1 MAVLAA
7 AALVPTLTA
16 GAGAVGGALIGAV
29 VYAGATYLDQKLIMP
44 HLLGTG
50 KAQATPPRLLGVP
63 VGSNE
68 PGAPRI
74 FAIGRRVR
82 VPTHVLFQA
91 EKVRESSSSNKGG
104 GVQQR
109 RVLITA
115 AIALNDRPTKS
126 LDRLD
131 GNGLMIIGADRNLV
145 QVTNASMT
153 ATESGGVVTF
163 SAGSVEEPDFTDR
176 FRDGDIIQCTG
187 FVVTSGGSVNVGQME
202 VTGVT
207 PHGASTP
214 SSMTAI
220 PATGQS
226 MSGLVATGGTA
237 AAPAVVE
244 RVDDKLVDH
253 DAVVGTGGGPLSQIL
268 IETEVDVRS
277 IFDLGDLV
285 RVDGLRVLGGGSVLN
300 FSGVTFAVASYSGSP
315 GLFFMRLNIQGSPL
329 GPPYDQDVESISS
342 GNQFRVF
349 HVTPPAVASSLFPST
364 FNPTDFFYPGS
375 DTQSADPLLESLIG
389 TGSTSPYRG
398 VAYQVLDRLVTS
410 QFGDALPFQLE
421 AVISVDDGMTWQGAI
436 ETVCERGGVAKEFVD
451 SLDVTPRPFEGY
463 FMRGAV
469 SGATNLFP
477 LLVAGQI
484 TTQER
489 DGIIC
494 FQDTDAAD
502 VVQIENGEQFSDL
515 GAAVGSSPSQASKF
529 RWSQTAIEDL
539 PTSIGIRHQDPD
551 NAYADGYQHFGIR
564 NPNAGDN
571 ENRQEFDL
579 SNLVLTRKQA
589 RNLAGTV
596 MRRTWVNSRT
606 VDLELPCA
614 YLHILEGDLLTFT
627 DDEGNDYLVRVT
639 QRDLG
644 TNFLVRVQAVAEQLD
659 LAVAGSPVQT
669 AAGVAPVTL
678 ITPPPVDGFVLDLP
692 PIQYEHQLSRGLY
705 VAATAPEGSQWAG
718 CAVFV
723 SLDSGANWTQR
734 GAVGPIGAVGTLT
747 SAIVP
752 GSPADTYGATT
763 TTYHVTFFGIQFDNS
778 EGVASFAS
786 VGDLVEQGV
795 NWFAIIDPDGTT
807 EIIAIRDVI
816 QTSSTEFIA
825 VNLLRGLRGTWAAS
839 AVTHPVGA
847 RIIAVDSLAAF
858 LSFPATTTA
867 PVNVSV
873 RFVPPGKDLADVE
886 SVSVVPTWRSASP
899 FDVRKID
906 KSIDGVSNDAT
917 FTVENWTRT
926 PQPIGTLPPYPLDE
940 SVEAYRLTIYDPSGN
955 VIVRTKTLS
964 AAGTGS
970 PTLVDPSFLYT
981 AAEQTADGYTPS
993 GSTTFW
999 VAVQQIGDFGDSRR
1013 QKRQV

>member
-7 AALVPTLTA
+7 PIALGALGASSATLGAVGFAAVSAVVAA
-16 GAGAVGGALIGAV
+16 GAG
-29 VYAGATYLDQKLIMP
+29 YLDSKFIMP
-44 HLLGTG
+44 GLLGKG
-50 KAQATPPRLLGVP
+50 KSNAQPPRLLGVP

-68 PGAPRI
+68 PGAPRT

-82 VPTHVLFQA
+82 VPTHILWQS
-91 EKVRESSSSNKGG
+91 EKTRDTSFRQSKGG
-104 GVQQR
+104 AVNQR
-109 RVLITA
+109 SVLISA
-115 AIALNDRPTKS
+115 AVAVNDRVTKEIE
-126 LDRLD
+126 RIT
-131 GNGLMIIGADRNLV
+131 GNDKLIIARNRNLIAA
-145 QVTNASMT
+145 TSSEMT
-153 ATESGGVVTF
+153 ATESGGLLTLE
-163 SAGSVEEPDFTDR
+163 AGSVEDVDFTDR
-176 FRDGDIIQCTG
+176 FAVGDYAQLRSFGI
-187 FVVTSGGSVNVGQME
+187 VSGASCNVGQFSVE
-202 VTGVT
+202 SVTS
-207 PHGASTP
+207 HGASDP
-214 SSMTAI
+214 STMVLKPVA
-220 PATGQS
+220 GQS
-226 MSGLVATGGTA
+226 ISGCVANGGTA
-237 AAPAVVE
+237 AAPARVE
-244 RVDDKLVDH
+244 RVDDALIGLTAGTSNDFACTR
-253 DAVVGTGGGPLSQIL
+253 DATEVFAVGDEVRILGGADALGVPLDFFNVKWRVGAVSNGPGGTGFIG
-268 IETEVDVRS
+268 
-277 IFDLGDLV
+277 LV
-285 RVDGLRVLGGGSVLN
+285 YV
-300 FSGVTFAVASYSGSP
+300 SGTIPSP
-315 GLFFMRLNIQGSPL
+315 GNPITQQVSDNDRLRIEFFSRPL
-329 GPPYDQDVESISS
+329 IAS
-342 GNQFRVF
+342 G
-349 HVTPPAVASSLFPST
+349 LMPSA
-364 FNPTDFFYPGS
+364 FNPDAHYYEGS
-375 DTQSADPLLESLIG
+375 DSQSSDSIVEADVGVGLTPAF
-389 TGSTSPYRG
+389 RG
-398 VAYQVLDRLVTS
+398 VAYQVLQDLAVT
-410 QFGDALPFQLE
+410 QFGDSLPFDLS
-421 AVISVDDGMTWQGAI
+421 AVVSVDVGMTWQEAVKV
-436 ETVCERGGVAKEFVD
+436 VCERGGVTREFVD
-451 SLDVTPRPFEGY
+451 TLDVTPAPFEGY
-463 FMRGAV
+463 FTRGAIP
-469 SGATNLFP
+469 GATALMP
-477 LLVAGQI
+477 LLIAGQL